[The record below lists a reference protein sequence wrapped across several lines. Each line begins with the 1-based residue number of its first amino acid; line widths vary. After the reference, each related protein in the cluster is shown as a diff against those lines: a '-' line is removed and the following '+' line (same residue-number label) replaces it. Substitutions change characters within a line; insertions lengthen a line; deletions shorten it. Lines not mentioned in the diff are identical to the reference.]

1 MPITIQGLNLPHFV
15 RVRSMILPMI
25 GSLSASKIRAPTMIA
40 VMAES
45 CAAVS
50 ERVKSTKVRRKFVT
64 RE

>member
-1 MPITIQGLNLPHFV
+1 MPMRIQGLNLPHFV

-45 CAAVS
+45 WAAVS
-50 ERVKSTKVRRKFVT
+50 ERVKSTKVSRKLVT
-64 RE
+64 RA